1 MERDTEYEARQRIIG
16 MYEESIA
23 YYKDNLLKYTEHG
36 TWITP
41 RLIDGFQKRVN
52 ELKEKL

>member
-1 MERDTEYEARQRIIG
+1 MERDTKYEARQRIIE
-16 MYEESIA
+16 MYEDSIA
-23 YYKDNLLKYTEHG
+23 YYKDNLLKYSEHG

>member
-1 MERDTEYEARQRIIG
+1 MERDRQHEARQRIIEI
-16 MYEESIA
+16 YEEAIA
-23 YYKDNLLKYTEHG
+23 YYKDNLLKYSEHG

-41 RLIDGFQKRVN
+41 RLIYGFQKRVN